1 LNKNRNNVQ
10 YPNSHGAC
18 VLKLFLSLETNDF
31 SPQDFDGQARAEKI
45 SRAIITVFGFV
56 GLVFG
61 AVIQQFSQTIY
72 ILAAG
77 FALALIITIP
87 PYPLYRKKPL
97 NWQKSRNNNTSEGE
111 GSSKKTKSK

>member
-1 LNKNRNNVQ
+1 MFDIQTHMVCRFIKFYLSSQSNR
-10 YPNSHGAC
+10 
-18 VLKLFLSLETNDF
+18 LEF
-31 SPQDFDGQARAEKI
+31 QDFDGQARAEKI
-45 SRAIITVFGFV
+45 SRSIITVFGFV

-97 NWQKSRNNNTSEGE
+97 NWQKSRAAAGVVEGD
-111 GSSKKTKSK
+111 SSKKTKQK